1 MIATNTSQADVVR
14 GFNPDSKIWIYSS
27 NRLLTNDETAAI
39 IQQLLEF
46 TKQWTSHNNALK
58 ASGTVLHN
66 RFIVL
71 SADDSIENPGG
82 CSIDKSIHFI
92 QGIEAHY
99 GLSLFDRLTIFY
111 QSDNE
116 MKSFHFND
124 LQNKIASGEISE
136 NTLIMDTTITQVG
149 ALQSEFVKE
158 AGQSWLAR
166 FIK

>member
-1 MIATNTSQADVVR
+1 MNATETTQTNVFD
-14 GFNPDSKIWIYSS
+14 GFNPESKVWIYSS
-27 NRLLTNDETAAI
+27 NRLLTVDETATI
-39 IQQLLEF
+39 NQQLLEF

-58 ASGTVLHN
+58 AAGTVLHN

-92 QGIEAHY
+92 QGIETHY
-99 GLSLFDRLTIFY
+99 GLSLFDRLTIYY

-116 MKSFHFND
+116 MKSFHFSD

-136 NTLIMDTTITQVG
+136 NTLIIDTTITQLR

>member
-1 MIATNTSQADVVR
+1 MLATNTSQTDVFK
-14 GFNPDSKIWIYSS
+14 GFNPDSKIWFYSS
-27 NRLLTNDETAAI
+27 NRLLTEDETATI
-39 IQQLLEF
+39 NQQLLEF

-58 ASGTVLHN
+58 AAGTVLHN

-92 QGIEAHY
+92 QGIEAQY
-99 GLSLFDRLTIFY
+99 GLSLFGRLTIYY
-111 QSDNE
+111 QSGNV

-136 NTLIMDTTITQVG
+136 HTLIMDTTITKVS
-149 ALQSEFVKE
+149 ALQSEFVKG

-166 FIK
+166 FMK

>member
-1 MIATNTSQADVVR
+1 MLATNTSQADVFK
-14 GFNPDSKIWIYSS
+14 GFNPDSKVWIYSS
-27 NRLLTNDETAAI
+27 SRLLTEDETVNI
-39 IQQLLEF
+39 NYQIQAF

-58 ASGTVLHN
+58 AAGAVLYN
-66 RFIVL
+66 RFIIL

-92 QGIEAHY
+92 QDIETRY
-99 GLSLFDRLTIFY
+99 KLNLFDRLAIY
-111 QSDNE
+111 YASGNE

>member
-1 MIATNTSQADVVR
+1 
-14 GFNPDSKIWIYSS
+14 
-27 NRLLTNDETAAI
+27 
-39 IQQLLEF
+39 
-46 TKQWTSHNNALK
+46 
-58 ASGTVLHN
+58 
-66 RFIVL
+66 
-71 SADDSIENPGG
+71 
-82 CSIDKSIHFI
+82 
-92 QGIEAHY
+92 
-99 GLSLFDRLTIFY
+99 
-111 QSDNE
+111 

>member
-1 MIATNTSQADVVR
+1 MLATNTSQTEVLK

-58 ASGTVLHN
+58 AAGTVLHN

-82 CSIDKSIHFI
+82 CSIDKSIHFV
-92 QGIEAHY
+92 QEIEANY
-99 GLSLFDRLTIFY
+99 GLSLFDRLTIYY
-111 QSDNE
+111 QSGIE
-116 MKSFHFND
+116 IKSFHFND

-149 ALQSEFVKE
+149 ALQSEFVKP